1 MKTNKLQKIPLIL
14 FLFLFFSPILIYG
27 LDTSELEKTLNEIRE
42 INQKLQEPIASS
54 SSNFGAVTIGDP
66 RASAN
71 KENTVKADEFVAAA
85 KFIMDIDENYRGQE
99 FIVAPSGWYGKAMDA
114 RLVKREGD
122 VLIYQLTIYTKD
134 RGAITNTFQI
144 QTNPS
149 KSSKTDSTIPPPPQI
164 TNGTIPPS
172 HSISPQISH
181 GTPIYQS
188 QPRFKN
194 CTYNYCNGCSCVSRT
209 ITISFNESCPSSSCS
224 NNCNCCSNNVN
235 CYPQVSLSI
244 FPNRLFVNQ
253 VFNLTYK
260 ASGPSSCGNLTC
272 QFYYEYKGHNCNV
285 PSALGI
291 CPSQAQGKNVCDP
304 ENKIPRILQ
313 GKTSYPET
321 TISIKA
327 DQEVWGTYYYKLTC
341 CNSCNN
347 CNSKEASVFVLPIL
361 YYQETPFSS
370 ILKPFI
376 SLIKK

>member
-1 MKTNKLQKIPLIL
+1 MLYFKKIFLKSESLKLILRFYLIFFLIL
-14 FLFLFFSPILIYG
+14 FFIFNLYYHLFAQEKKITETESKTITVEVVAFKDPKQMG
-27 LDTSELEKTLNEIRE
+27 LS
-42 INQKLQEPIASS
+42 ASDRK
-54 SSNFGAVTIGDP
+54 AY
-66 RASAN
+66 
-71 KENTVKADEFVAAA
+71 EN
-85 KFIMDIDENYRGQE
+85 
-99 FIVAPSGWYGKAMDA
+99 SGWTPAVI
-114 RLVKREGD
+114 LVTEKDKETGEITR
-122 VLIYQLTIYTKD
+122 YLTEASVPDPMPEKKKKKET
-134 RGAITNTFQI
+134 
-144 QTNPS
+144 
-149 KSSKTDSTIPPPPQI
+149 PPPPP
-164 TNGTIPPS
+164 NDGTKPPSSGGGCTQQPTQQPTS
-172 HSISPQISH
+172 HSISPRISH

-235 CYPQVSLSI
+235 CYPQVSFSI

-272 QFYYEYKGHNCNV
+272 QFDYEYKGHNCNV

-327 DQEVWGTYYYKLTC
+327 DQELWGTYYYKLTC
-341 CNSCNN
+341 CSSCNN

-370 ILKPFI
+370 IIQPFI